1 MPFLPKTSRE
11 RWILALLLAA
21 LAWIGLE
28 IRLGAKY
35 STQRESNM
43 NCFRWDSRTLWTF
56 RPSFQ
61 GTAWNQ
67 TIHTNS
73 QGFRGGEE
81 YALKSTH
88 ALRILALGDSR
99 TYGFHVKDNET
110 FSFVLQAELRRRG
123 VDAEVMNV
131 GVFGF
136 TAMQCLANLERLL
149 PYKPDIVL
157 FAPGYNDRR
166 YLVTRG
172 EDSDASFRSIARLR
186 RIAGVLE
193 WSNAFFALMQEI
205 GERKL
210 KPLREHPPG
219 LDRVAARVSE
229 KRFGEELRK
238 AGELCRDNHIRIV
251 YMKIYGN
258 PSAYGLAEQAAALYD
273 AQNYAEAARML
284 EEKRRKLAQ
293 QAHPLAMYYL
303 GLSYQ
308 ALGEKEKA
316 AQAFA
321 SHKPSGSIMGEAVLR
336 SERRYFAIMD
346 EAARQFSATV
356 VDGRAAAGVIASTSE
371 DQAFASLFYD
381 ECHYLAEGHR
391 IMGLALADEM
401 SKDIKKQ

>member
-21 LAWIGLE
+21 LAWIGVE
-28 IRLGAKY
+28 IHLGAKY

-43 NCFRWDSRTLWTF
+43 NCFRWDSRMLWTF

-99 TYGFHVKDNET
+99 AYGFHVKDNET
-110 FSFVLQAELRRRG
+110 FSSVMQAELRRRG
-123 VDAEVMNV
+123 VDAEVINA

-136 TAMQCLANLERLL
+136 TAMQCRANLERLL
-149 PYKPDIVL
+149 AYKPDIVL

-172 EDSDASFRSIARLR
+172 EDSDASFRTIARLR
-186 RIAGVLE
+186 RIASVLE

-205 GERKL
+205 GARKL

-219 LDRVAARVSE
+219 LDQVSVRVSE
-229 KRFGEELRK
+229 KNFGEELRK
-238 AGELCRDNHIRIV
+238 AGELCRDHHIRLI
-251 YMKIYGN
+251 YMKIYEN

-273 AQNYAEAARML
+273 EQRFAEAAQTI
-284 EEKRRKLAQ
+284 EENRGELAQ
-293 QAHPLAMYYL
+293 QAIPLAMYYL
-303 GLSYQ
+303 GLSNQ

-321 SHKPSGSIMGEAVLR
+321 NHKPSGSIMGEAVLR
-336 SERRYFAIMD
+336 SQARYFAMMD

-356 VDGRAAAGVIASTSE
+356 VDGRAAAGDIVFATE
-371 DQAFASLFYD
+371 DKAFTDLFYD
-381 ECHYLAEGHR
+381 ECHYLAQGHL
-391 IMGLALADEM
+391 IMGLALADAIAKE
-401 SKDIKKQ
+401 IGKQ